1 MNIGT
6 TISTQLELI
15 KDNLAEIIGENELVK
30 KLESGKQ
37 LKVYWGTSPTGKP
50 HIGYFL
56 PLIKIAQLVKAGCEV
71 TILFADL
78 HAYLDAMKT
87 TWELLDLRT
96 RYYELLIKQILL
108 RLQVDLSKIKFVKG
122 SDFQLTKEY
131 TIDVYKFMSK
141 ITVDAAQKGGA
152 EVVKQS
158 DNPALSGLA
167 YPLLQVLDEV
177 YLQAD
182 AELGGQDQRKIFMLS
197 RDHIHK
203 LGYTPSIHLMNPM
216 IPSITA
222 KNISSTNTISANT
235 ISTNTISTNT
245 ISINIDSDTN
255 PNPNQSIQPEQIDKY
270 VEQISKL
277 KSKNLSWDNF
287 ISISSKIAS
296 DLKNKNVKNTSV
308 ETNKMSSSDVNSKI
322 DFLES
327 EVSIRKKISK
337 AFAEP
342 SNTTNTL
349 FLFLQYVIFPTN
361 KLVSIDKFVI
371 NRDEKYGGILEYS
384 DLETIKADYTNNKL
398 SPPDLKQGISDWL
411 VNFLLPVREHFQS
424 EELVELVKQAYLE

>member
-1 MNIGT
+1 MDLGT
-6 TISTQLELI
+6 RLELI
-15 KDNLAEIIGENELVK
+15 KDNLAEIIGENELIE
-30 KLESGKQ
+30 KLQSDKP

-96 RYYELLIKQILL
+96 QYYEIVVKQILL
-108 RLQVDLSKIKFVKG
+108 CLQVDLSKIKFIKG
-122 SDFQLTKEY
+122 SDFQLSKEY

-141 ITVDAAQKGGA
+141 ITIDAAQKGGA

-177 YLQAD
+177 YLEAD

-203 LGYTPSIHLMNPM
+203 LGYSPSIHLMNPM
-216 IPSITA
+216 IPSITS
-222 KNISSTNTISANT
+222 KNSSSEVEINAN
-235 ISTNTISTNT
+235 
-245 ISINIDSDTN
+245 
-255 PNPNQSIQPEQIDKY
+255 QFVQPEHIDKY
-270 VEQISKL
+270 IEQLGKL
-277 KSKNLSWDNF
+277 KNKNLSWDNF
-287 ISISSKIAS
+287 VSISNKIAS
-296 DLKNKNVKNTSV
+296 DLKDKNYKKTES
-308 ETNKMSSSDVNSKI
+308 NKMSSSDTNSKI

-327 EVSIRKKISK
+327 ETSIRKKISK
-337 AFAEP
+337 AYAEP
-342 SNTTNTL
+342 TNTSNTL

-361 KLVSIDKFVI
+361 KLLDIEKFVI
-371 NRDEKYGGILEYS
+371 ERDEKYGGVLEYQNL
-384 DLETIKADYTNNKL
+384 DLVKNDYMNNKL
-398 SPPDLKQGISDWL
+398 APQDLKQGISDWL
-411 VNFLLPVREHFQS
+411 IKFLEPVRNYFQTD
-424 EELVELVKQAYLE
+424 ELQNLIKQSYNE